1 MESEFRGKKGYIM
14 ADIARNIRQQRIQ
27 HNLTQTQLAE
37 KLGVTRQTVSS
48 WERGN
53 SFPSLD
59 MLERLAAVLGTDLD
73 QFLYPAE
80 KPKSAAG
87 RPLGFRFLLFSLL
100 AYVLVWYLGM
110 PLVLPLCQK
119 LFGDGVWES
128 FLYPL
133 YWAVLLLV
141 GYVGVC
147 VCLLSE
153 QLAGLW
159 DRDGEE

>member
-1 MESEFRGKKGYIM
+1 M
-14 ADIARNIRQQRIQ
+14 ADIAQNIRLQRIQ

-37 KLGVTRQTVSS
+37 KLGVTRQTISS

-59 MLERLAAVLGTDLD
+59 MLERLASVLDTDLD
-73 QFLYPAE
+73 HFLYPT
-80 KPKSAAG
+80 KSSKFSVG
-87 RPLGFRFLLFSLL
+87 KPLGFRFLLASLL
-100 AYVLVWYLGM
+100 AYVGIWYLGM

-119 LFGDGVWES
+119 ILGDGVYES
-128 FLYPL
+128 YLYPL

-141 GYVGVC
+141 AYVGLC
-147 VCLLSE
+147 TCLLSE

-159 DRDGEE
+159 EQAGEE

>member
-1 MESEFRGKKGYIM
+1 M
-14 ADIARNIRQQRIQ
+14 ADIAHNIRQQRIQ

-37 KLGVTRQTVSS
+37 KLGVTRQTISS

-53 SFPSLD
+53 SFPNID
-59 MLERLAAVLGTDLD
+59 MLERLASVLGTDLD
-73 QFLYPAE
+73 HFLCPAE
-80 KPKSAAG
+80 KPKSIAG

-100 AYVLVWYLGM
+100 AYVLVWYLGI

-119 LFGDGVWES
+119 LFGGSGHES

-133 YWAVLLLV
+133 YWALLLLV
-141 GYVGVC
+141 VYVGVC

>member
-1 MESEFRGKKGYIM
+1 MKSDIYGKKGLVM

-59 MLERLAAVLGTDLD
+59 MLERLASVLGTDLD
-73 QFLYPAE
+73 QLLYPAA
-80 KPKSAAG
+80 KG
-87 RPLGFRFLLFSLL
+87 RRTLRQPLGFRFLLFSLL

-119 LFGDGVWES
+119 LFGGGVQES

-133 YWAVLLLV
+133 YWALLILV
-141 GYVGVC
+141 IYVGVC

-159 DRDGEE
+159 EQAGEE